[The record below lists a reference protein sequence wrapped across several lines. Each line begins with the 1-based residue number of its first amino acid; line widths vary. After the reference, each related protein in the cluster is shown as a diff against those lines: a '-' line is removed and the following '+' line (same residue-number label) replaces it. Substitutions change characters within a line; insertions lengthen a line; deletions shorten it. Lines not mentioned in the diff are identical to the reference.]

1 MTAGGF
7 TGLLQNQAVF
17 TELNSPP
24 QPDSSLTCNVD
35 ESDSRIWLRVFNS
48 AGEKKL
54 VLRPDTDAYTIGL
67 PLISETNLDIIVRLS
82 QFTSKEPCLLHMQR
96 LHEAFKNDPD
106 LAAIPDSCRLYTYMY
121 ARGAIIFH
129 FFMVLAKHIFS

>member
-1 MTAGGF
+1 MFLIEVFCVTYKTKIKAKSDICDCRTFGF

-67 PLISETNLDIIVRLS
+67 PLISETNLDII
-82 QFTSKEPCLLHMQR
+82 P
-96 LHEAFKNDPD
+96 
-106 LAAIPDSCRLYTYMY
+106 
-121 ARGAIIFH
+121 
-129 FFMVLAKHIFS
+129 